1 MLEAARRHA
10 VGGCLACVAGLAA
23 VLVLAYWVGPLEH
36 LDRSVL
42 DALCRPTGTLA
53 NEVAYAV
60 VKLAD
65 PLAFALAATV
75 TALIALARRRIP
87 AAVFAVALIAGTGL
101 LDLALQ
107 ALISHP
113 RYRPIPASGAYPF
126 DNSYPSGHSAGALA
140 ISLAFLTVVPALWRR
155 PTAVVGVVY
164 TLAVAVALPV
174 INYHFP
180 SDVLGGW
187 LLAGAWWF
195 ALLALRSRLE
205 RVNRPQP
212 QPR

>member
-1 MLEAARRHA
+1 MLEDARRHA
-10 VGGCLACVAGLAA
+10 MGGCLACLAGLAA

-42 DALCRPTGTLA
+42 DALSRPTGTFA
-53 NEVAYAV
+53 NE
-60 VKLAD
+60 LA
-65 PLAFALAATV
+65 
-75 TALIALARRRIP
+75 IALARRRAP
-87 AAVFAVALIAGTGL
+87 DAVFAVALVAGTGL

-113 RYRPIPASGAYPF
+113 RYRPIPPGGSPYPF

-140 ISLAFLTVVPALWRR
+140 ISLAFLTVVPPARRR
-155 PTAVVGVVY
+155 PAAAAGVLY
-164 TLAVAVALPV
+164 TVAVAVALPV

-195 ALLALRSRLE
+195 ALLAARARLE
-205 RVNRPQP
+205 GTRRPQP
-212 QPR
+212 PSR

>member
-1 MLEAARRHA
+1 MLESARRHA

-23 VLVLAYWVGPLEH
+23 VLVLAFWVGPLEH

-42 DALCRPTGTLA
+42 DALSRPTGSFA
-53 NEVAYAV
+53 NELAFAV

-65 PLAFALAATV
+65 PLAFVVAATA

-87 AAVFAVALIAGTGL
+87 DAVFAVALVAGTGL

-113 RYRPIPASGAYPF
+113 RYRPIPPGGGPYPF

-140 ISLAFLTVVPALWRR
+140 ISLAFLTVVPPAWRR
-155 PTAVVGVVY
+155 PVAVAGALY
-164 TLAVAVALPV
+164 TVAVAVALPV

-187 LLAGAWWF
+187 LLAGVCWF
-195 ALLALRSRLE
+195 ALLAARSRLE
-205 RVNRPQP
+205 RAPQP